1 LSICICQFSGSDI
14 YLWCKKIQKVR
25 ATWSGMGSRLVFIF
39 PRLSSLRQDFNS
51 HAWNGNVAVE
61 RDEKLI
67 WPQTVQ

>member
-1 LSICICQFSGSDI
+1 
-14 YLWCKKIQKVR
+14 
-25 ATWSGMGSRLVFIF
+25 MGSRLVFIF